1 MDPLENNHK
10 QRRWLIAA
18 IVVVVAVLV
27 VLFFLRRGKGGD
39 GDHYRTEAVSRGN
52 ITMTVNATGTL
63 SAVTT
68 VQVGSQASG
77 IIAKL
82 YADFNSQ
89 VKQGQLLAELDPTPF
104 QQTVDQRRA
113 DVTKSQVDVANTQ
126 VTYNRQKRLMDAGL
140 IAQSDLDA
148 AKAAFDGARAGLAQ
162 SQAALKQAQTNLGY
176 AKIYSPIDGQVV
188 ARAYDIGQT
197 VAASFSA
204 PTLFTIAKD
213 LTKMQVQADVDQ
225 SDIGQIKAG
234 EVARFTVDA
243 YPDQEFRGQI
253 AQVRLNA
260 TVTQNVITYPVI
272 IEVANPEGKLRPSM
286 TANVTIE
293 VSTVRGVL
301 RVPNAALR
309 FRPETSADDKDKKAQ
324 SPTPGQSRAQGG
336 QGQARG
342 QGQSQPEAGETPR
355 QARVESSPGPG
366 ETPGAAGSGR
376 HHHRGDFAAG
386 GTPGANAEGAGT
398 PGAAGR
404 DSGAQASFEG
414 AAANAGRGG
423 LGGALAGGGGGRRG
437 GRQQGQTVYVLSAAA
452 PDKKAELKPVKIR
465 TGVTD
470 GHYTQVV
477 SVMSGELNPGDLV
490 VTGLATIKVEASA
503 ANGPP
508 GGPLGGAA
516 GGGRGGARGG
526 GRF

>member
-27 VLFFLRRGKGGD
+27 VLFFLRRAGNGG
-39 GDHYRTEAVSRGN
+39 GDHYRTEAVGRGN
-52 ITMTVNATGTL
+52 ITMTVNATGAL
-63 SAVTT
+63 SAVVT
-68 VQVGSQASG
+68 VQVGSQVSG
-77 IIAKL
+77 IISKL

-89 VKQGQLLAELDPTPF
+89 VKKGQLLAELDPTPF

-113 DVTKSQVDVANTQ
+113 DVTKSKVDVANSQ
-126 VTYNRQKRLMDAGL
+126 ITYNRQKRLFDAGL

-148 AKAAFDGARAGLAQ
+148 AKAAFDGARAVLDQ
-162 SQAALKQAQTNLGY
+162 SNAALQQAMTNLGY
-176 AKIYSPIDGQVV
+176 AKIYSPIDGEVV
-188 ARAYDIGQT
+188 ARAYDVGQT

-260 TVTQNVITYPVI
+260 TVTQNVITYPVMV
-272 IEVANPEGKLRPSM
+272 EVANPEGKLRPSM

-293 VSTVRGVL
+293 VSTVRDVL
-301 RVPNAALR
+301 RVPNSALR
-309 FRPETSADDKDKKAQ
+309 FKPETPPPDDKKAQ
-324 SPTPGQSRAQGG
+324 AQTPAQDRAHS
-336 QGQARG
+336 QGQT
-342 QGQSQPEAGETPR
+342 QPEASPTPR
-355 QARVESSPGPG
+355 QAQAETSPGPG
-366 ETPGAAGSGR
+366 QTPGAAGPGGWRGR
-376 HHHRGDFAAG
+376 HRGGDLAAG
-386 GTPGANAEGAGT
+386 GTPGAGNAPGAGAGT
-398 PGAAGR
+398 PGPGAAAGG
-404 DSGAQASFEG
+404 DSTSFES

-423 LGGALAGGGGGRRG
+423 LGGALAGGGRK
-437 GRQQGQTVYVLSAAA
+437 GRQQWQTVYVLSSAT
-452 PDKKAELKPVKIR
+452 PDKKAELKQVKIR
-465 TGVTD
+465 TGVSD

-477 SVMSGELNPGDLV
+477 SVISGDLNPGDQV
-490 VTGLATIKVEASA
+490 VTGLATIKVEGSP
-503 ANGPP
+503 GRP
-508 GGPLGGAA
+508 GGPLAGAA
-516 GGGRGGARGG
+516 GGGQRGP

>member
-18 IVVVVAVLV
+18 IVVVATVLV
-27 VLFFLRRGKGGD
+27 VLFFLRRGKGGG
-39 GDHYRTEAVSRGN
+39 GDNYRTEAVGRGN

-63 SAVTT
+63 SAVVT
-68 VQVGSQASG
+68 VQVGSQVSG
-77 IIAKL
+77 IISKL

-89 VKQGQLLAELDPTPF
+89 VKKGQLLAELDPTPF

-113 DVTKSQVDVANTQ
+113 DVTKSKVDVANSQ
-126 VTYNRQKRLMDAGL
+126 ITYNRQKKLFDAGL

-148 AKAAFDGARAGLAQ
+148 AKAAFDGARAVLDQ
-162 SQAALKQAQTNLGY
+162 SNAALQQAMTNLGY
-176 AKIYSPIDGQVV
+176 TKIYSPIDGQVV

-260 TVTQNVITYPVI
+260 TVTQNVITYPVM

-293 VSTVRGVL
+293 VSTVRDVL

-309 FRPETSADDKDKKAQ
+309 FRPETTPDDKKAQ
-324 SPTPGQSRAQGG
+324 SQTPARDRAQS
-336 QGQARG
+336 QGQTP
-342 QGQSQPEAGETPR
+342 PEAGQTPR
-355 QARVESSPGPG
+355 QAQAETSPGPQG
-366 ETPGAAGSGR
+366 AETPGPGR
-376 HHHRGDFAAG
+376 GHGRRHGGDLAAG
-386 GTPGANAEGAGT
+386 GTPG
-398 PGAAGR
+398 PGAAASS
-404 DSGAQASFEG
+404 DSTSFES

-423 LGGALAGGGGGRRG
+423 LGNALGGGGRKG
-437 GRQQGQTVYVLSAAA
+437 GRQQGQTVYVLSSTA
-452 PDKKAELKPVKIR
+452 DKKTELKQVKIR
-465 TGVTD
+465 TGVSD

-490 VTGLATIKVEASA
+490 VTGLATIKVE
-503 ANGPP
+503 GTPGRP
-508 GGPLGGAA
+508 GGPLAGAA
-516 GGGRGGARGG
+516 GGGQRGP

>member
-10 QRRWLIAA
+10 QRRLLIIA
-18 IVVVVAVLV
+18 IVVVVGVLV
-27 VLFFLRRGKGGD
+27 GLFFLRRGKEKGGD
-39 GDHYRTEAVSRGN
+39 KYRTEAVSTGS
-52 ITMTVNATGTL
+52 ITATINATGTL

-68 VQVGSQASG
+68 VQVGSQVSG

-113 DVTKSQVDVANTQ
+113 DVTKSQVEVANTQ
-126 VTYNRQKRLMDAGL
+126 VTYNRQKRLSDAGL
-140 IAQSDLDA
+140 IAASDLDA

-188 ARAYDIGQT
+188 ARAYDVGQT

-225 SDIGQIKAG
+225 SDIGQIKVG
-234 EVARFTVDA
+234 EPARFTVDA

-253 AQVRLNA
+253 SQVRLNA

-272 IEVANPEGKLRPSM
+272 LEVPNPEGKLRPSM

-293 VSTVRGVL
+293 VATVPNVL

-309 FRPETSADDKDKKAQ
+309 FRPATADGQ
-324 SPTPGQSRAQGG
+324 QTPGSGQRA
-336 QGQARG
+336 ARG
-342 QGQSQPEAGETPR
+342 Q
-355 QARVESSPGPG
+355 
-366 ETPGAAGSGR
+366 
-376 HHHRGDFAAG
+376 
-386 GTPGANAEGAGT
+386 GT
-398 PGAAGR
+398 PGAAGG
-404 DSGAQASFEG
+404 DQTAATTPGAGPRQAQGGEATPGAGGWRGRRRGGEAAGGAAPGTTPGAAGGGEGTAGQTSFES
-414 AAANAGRGG
+414 AAANSGRGG
-423 LGGALAGGGGGRRG
+423 LAGAIGGGGRRG
-437 GRQQGQTVYVLSAAA
+437 GRQQGQSVYVLTETA
-452 PDKKAELKPVKIR
+452 DKKSELRQVRLR
-465 TGVTD
+465 TGITD

-477 SVMSGELNPGDLV
+477 SVFSGTLNPGDLV
-490 VTGLATIKVEASA
+490 VTGVATIKVEASA
-503 ANGPP
+503 GPP

-516 GGGRGGARGG
+516 GGGRGGPRG
-526 GRF
+526 